1 MDIWH
6 DRRRAVVF
14 GACRCAGARR
24 SEKSHV
30 RVMVKRCLTLCLLCC
45 ATVAAQPAVRRTTNI
60 AALIAHPEFYNG
72 HQIVVVGAVKLQ
84 DSGELRATTD
94 GASMRVVFKG
104 SAPDGVEE
112 IRAGFWG
119 LGRTGSA
126 NPALAGLDVK
136 SMFKIDPE
144 GQWPRPGQVAAIIA
158 SAITAAESPAAPS
171 IRNIV
176 LNPSRYLD
184 QRITITGQ
192 FGGRNLLG
200 DLPDAPAQS
209 RYDFVLRSADAAIWV
224 TNLRPRGKDF
234 ELALDARIDTGRWV
248 EVSGTLQQGR
258 GLQWLD
264 GTNGTIKV
272 TQAPKEKT
280 ENDAPI
286 RIPMGPPP
294 EVVFSAPISDETDV
308 QLSTNV
314 RIQFSRD
321 IDPTTFKGHIS
332 VKYSEAETRER
343 GEPDTPKIDFSTQ
356 YLPGTRVLELKFANP
371 LERFRTV
378 TVELPESILGT
389 DKQALKPWT
398 LNFQTGP

>member
-1 MDIWH
+1 MKK
-6 DRRRAVVF
+6 AM
-14 GACRCAGARR
+14 ARR
-24 SEKSHV
+24 ILV
-30 RVMVKRCLTLCLLCC
+30 LVVLFAATLS
-45 ATVAAQPAVRRTTNI
+45 AQPATRRATNL
-60 AALIAHPEFYNG
+60 AALATHPAFY
-72 HQIVVVGAVKLQ
+72 HMRPIVVVGTVKLENN
-84 DSGELRATTD
+84 GELHVTTD
-94 GASMRVVFKG
+94 GNSMPVVFKG
-104 SAPDGVEE
+104 SAPDGIDE
-112 IRAGFWG
+112 IRGEFWD
-119 LGRTGSA
+119 LGRMGA
-126 NPALAGLDVK
+126 DNPRLAGYDIK
-136 SMFKIDPE
+136 ATFKIDPE
-144 GQWPRPGQVAAIIA
+144 GAWPRPGQVTAIIA
-158 SAITAAESPAAPS
+158 TSVTAAEPISAPS

-184 QRITITGQ
+184 QRVTVTGQ

-234 ELALDARIDTGRWV
+234 ELALDARIDTGRWL
-248 EVSGTLQQGR
+248 EISGTLEQGR

-264 GTNGTIKV
+264 GTMGTIKI
-272 TQAPKEKT
+272 TQAPKDPAE
-280 ENDAPI
+280 DAPI

-294 EVVFSAPISDETDV
+294 EVVFSAPTADETDV
-308 QLSTNV
+308 QLSTSV

-321 IDPTTFKGHIS
+321 IDASTFRGHVA

-343 GEPDTPKIDFSTQ
+343 GEPDTPKIDFTTQ

-378 TVELPESILGT
+378 TIELQDGILGS
-389 DKQALKPWT
+389 DKQPLKSWA